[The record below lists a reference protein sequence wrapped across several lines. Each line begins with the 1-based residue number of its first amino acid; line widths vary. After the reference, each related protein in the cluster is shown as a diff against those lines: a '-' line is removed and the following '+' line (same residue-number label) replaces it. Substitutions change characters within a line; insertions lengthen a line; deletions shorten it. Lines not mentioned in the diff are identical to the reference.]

1 LQTDLANIQK
11 KKDEEKV
18 RDNGYYFKEKG
29 KEKKLDVL
37 SCLLPFAIVKGD

>member
-18 RDNGYYFKEKG
+18 RDNGYYFKG